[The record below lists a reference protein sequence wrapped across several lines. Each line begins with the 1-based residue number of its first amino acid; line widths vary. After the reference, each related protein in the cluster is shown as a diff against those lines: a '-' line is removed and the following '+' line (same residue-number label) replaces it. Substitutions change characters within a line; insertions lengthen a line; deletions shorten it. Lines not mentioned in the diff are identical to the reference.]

1 MANLFG
7 TDKDDVKKKQQDI
20 EKTVQ
25 EKNITQI
32 HLYFSDVL
40 GDLKLLTLS
49 AKLLP
54 EVFEGKTMFDG
65 SSINGFSSI
74 KNSDLFLRPDLDR
87 PRYEQDGEENILA
100 FFCDVCTP
108 EGERYEYDPRNVL
121 KDALER
127 AARDGYS
134 VFVGAEPEFFIF
146 DENGEFYDEAGYF
159 STRSEDKGYEVRQH
173 IANRLSGVGFNI
185 EAVHHEVAPAQHEI
199 GIKYDD
205 ALHTADNIQFFKEIV
220 KIAAKEKGASVS
232 FLPKPLRDV
241 NGSGMHLNIS
251 VWKNDESGNP
261 TTNAFDEV
269 DSDYG
274 LSKTARHFIEGI
286 LKHARATAIFTNP
299 LPESYERLV
308 PGFEA
313 PVNICWSPSN
323 RSSMIRIPASRGSA
337 TRVEVRNPDPSANP
351 YLALAALIYAGLEG
365 IEQQLVPSSP
375 NEDDLFEYSA
385 KQIESQGI
393 ASLPA
398 TFHESI
404 QSLKQD
410 NFHDYFNHNMI
421 DRYLS
426 LIQVR
431 K

>member
-1 MANLFG
+1 
-7 TDKDDVKKKQQDI
+7 
-20 EKTVQ
+20 
-25 EKNITQI
+25 
-32 HLYFSDVL
+32 
-40 GDLKLLTLS
+40 
-49 AKLLP
+49 
-54 EVFEGKTMFDG
+54 
-65 SSINGFSSI
+65 
-74 KNSDLFLRPDLDR
+74 
-87 PRYEQDGEENILA
+87 
-100 FFCDVCTP
+100 
-108 EGERYEYDPRNVL
+108 
-121 KDALER
+121 
-127 AARDGYS
+127 
-134 VFVGAEPEFFIF
+134 
-146 DENGEFYDEAGYF
+146 
-159 STRSEDKGYEVRQH
+159 
-173 IANRLSGVGFNI
+173 
-185 EAVHHEVAPAQHEI
+185 
-199 GIKYDD
+199 
-205 ALHTADNIQFFKEIV
+205 
-220 KIAAKEKGASVS
+220 VS

-251 VWKNDESGNP
+251 VWKNDRDGKP
-261 TTNAFDEV
+261 TDNAFEEPDA
-269 DSDYG
+269 DYG
-274 LSKTARHFIEGI
+274 LSTTARHFIEGI

-365 IEQQLVPSSP
+365 IEQQIEPSAP

-404 QSLKQD
+404 QSLKSD
-410 NFHDYFNHNMI
+410 SFHNYFNEDLI